1 MSTTGSSAATPTAA
15 AKVPAAPLA
24 LERVQLTIGD
34 DGMAVLRLG
43 RADEGM
49 VTLTVERIAE
59 LDAACDRLLSHEAL
73 GDGSLRAVIVTGP
86 DPTAAPGADAR
97 RPGAAMFC
105 AGADVNLIREVTDP
119 QDGEAAAVRGRSVFE
134 KLRRLRAPVIAA
146 IEGPCLG
153 GGLELAL
160 FCDLRVVADA
170 PGTQLGLP
178 EVKLGI
184 VPGFG
189 GTQNLTR
196 LIGLPKALDLI
207 LNGKLLR
214 PKQALRSGVID
225 RLVPRSK
232 LLTAAR
238 EEALK
243 LAGDGRKAPPRRLRG
258 QAFWLSRTPLRALA
272 VRAARKA
279 LAKGQARFYPA
290 PGEALR
296 CCLAA
301 LTMPVAQG
309 FAVEAKA
316 LGAMI
321 ATDVSKALVHLF
333 FLTERQ
339 KRLGKQDGARDVQRA
354 FVLGGGVMG
363 AGIAGLLAQKG
374 TATRLCDVAMAPL
387 QRAKQR
393 LQATLDKQTKRRR
406 MERHEAQAVQDRFAV
421 STEAGSLRDTDLWLE
436 AVVEDLAVKQKVMQ
450 DAVARGLPD
459 DALLATNT
467 SSLSVTAMQQGV
479 PHPER
484 VIGVHFFNPPEKMP
498 LVEVI
503 RGRDTDDA
511 AVATA
516 CRLAVRLGKFP
527 VVVRDSAG
535 FLVNRCLAPY
545 VNEAARLLLEGSS
558 PESIDAAMLDFGMPM
573 GPCRLLDEIGFDVA
587 AKVSEVM
594 HGAFPERMQPCE
606 LFAAMVE
613 AKALGQKSGGGLFGA
628 NGKGDGPGRAV
639 LAALRRSRGTPAR
652 QASRSELLQRLVYP
666 LVDEAFRCLDE
677 GLVEHEHDLDLGLV
691 MGIGFPPFTGGITRF
706 ARREGLATI
715 VARLDELARGL
726 GTRFRPCDGL
736 RRRAID
742 G

>member
-1 MSTTGSSAATPTAA
+1 MSTTERSSETPPAATKAT
-15 AKVPAAPLA
+15 APLA

-34 DGMAVLRLG
+34 DGVAVLRLG
-43 RADEGM
+43 RADEGV

-59 LDAACDRLLSHEAL
+59 LEAACDRLLAHQEL
-73 GDGSLRAVIVTGP
+73 VGDSLRAVIVTGP
-86 DPTAAPGADAR
+86 DAEAAPDADAG

-105 AGADVNLIREVTDP
+105 AGADVNLIRDITDP
-119 QDGEAAAVRGRSVFE
+119 ADGEAAAVRGRSVFQ
-134 KLRRLRAPVIAA
+134 KLQQLRAPVIAA

-160 FCDLRVVADA
+160 FCDVRVAADA
-170 PGTQLGLP
+170 PGTQIGLP

-189 GTQNLTR
+189 GTQNLAR
-196 LIGLPKALDLI
+196 LVGLPKALDLI

-214 PKQALRSGVID
+214 PKQALRTGVID

-232 LLTAAR
+232 LLAAAR
-238 EEALK
+238 EEAAK
-243 LAGDGRKAPPRRLRG
+243 LAAKGSKAPPRRLRG
-258 QAFWLSRTPLRALA
+258 QAFWLSRTPLRGLA
-272 VRAARKA
+272 VRAANKA
-279 LAKGQARFYPA
+279 LQKGQARFYPA
-290 PGEALR
+290 PREALR
-296 CCLAA
+296 CCIAA
-301 LTMPVAQG
+301 LTMPVEQG
-309 FAVEAKA
+309 FAVEARA

-321 ATDVSKALVHLF
+321 VTDVSKALVHLF
-333 FLTERQ
+333 FLTERS

-374 TATRLCDVAMAPL
+374 TAARLCDVAMAPL

-393 LQATLDKQTKRRR
+393 LQSSLDKQLKRRR
-406 MERHEAQAVQDRFAV
+406 MERHEAQAVQDRLQV

-436 AVVEDLAVKQKVMQ
+436 AVVEDLTVKQKVMA

-459 DALLATNT
+459 TALLATNT

-484 VIGVHFFNPPEKMP
+484 VVGVHFFNPPEKMP
-498 LVEVI
+498 LLEVI

-594 HGAFPERMQPCE
+594 HTAFPERMQPCE

-613 AKALGQKSGGGLFGA
+613 AKALGQKTGGGLYGA
-628 NGKGDGPGRAV
+628 NGKGAGPGRAV
-639 LAALRRSRGTPAR
+639 VAELRRSRGTPAR

-706 ARREGLATI
+706 ARHEGLATI
-715 VARLDELARGL
+715 VARLDELARTH
-726 GTRFRPCDGL
+726 GTRFRPSDGL

-742 G
+742 C